1 MLGVHKY
8 REELNLHLI
17 QMCPFHVDQVDVPPM
32 LSPSAYR
39 LDYAYARTPRGAE
52 IGITEYTPKYVLALN
67 LYIIGHEYRRRVRYN
82 GPNMESTCRGVIA

>member
-1 MLGVHKY
+1 
-8 REELNLHLI
+8 
-17 QMCPFHVDQVDVPPM
+17 MCPFHVDQVDVPPM

-82 GPNMESTCRGVIA
+82 GVQIWKARVGVL